1 MSKAFLRPM
10 LRWSNDK
17 QISNGIT
24 RYQQLVTQGLEL
36 IAQDYGARMERW
48 AKLNRQWLDRTGA
61 ARSGL
66 HYRIE
71 KKGDRI
77 RLYFSHG
84 VDYGENLETVSG
96 GKYAIIMPTLQRF
109 APQIMNKLR
118 SFLRG

>member
-1 MSKAFLRPM
+1 MRPM
-10 LRWSNDK
+10 LRWSGDK
-17 QISNGIT
+17 QIAAGIE
-24 RYQQLVTQGLEL
+24 RYKQLVNQGVEL
-36 IAQDYGARMERW
+36 IAQDSGARMERW
-48 AKLNRQWLDRTGA
+48 AKLNRKWLDRTGN
-61 ARSGL
+61 ARSAL

-71 KKGDRI
+71 KKGGRI

-84 VDYGENLETVSG
+84 VNYGENLETVSG